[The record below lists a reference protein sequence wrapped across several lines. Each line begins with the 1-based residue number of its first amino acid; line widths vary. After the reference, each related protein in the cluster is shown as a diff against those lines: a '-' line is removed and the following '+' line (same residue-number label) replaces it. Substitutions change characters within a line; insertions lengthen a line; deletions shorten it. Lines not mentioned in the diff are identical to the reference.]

1 MQLFSWETVEKE
13 VLNPKMWRKVISGEK
28 VMLAQVFIAKDGVV
42 PVHQHESEQLSYAL
56 EGALKLE
63 LEGKEIILHKGD
75 VLCVPSNVPH
85 RAVALEDYFG
95 LDLFSPIRLDWLT
108 GTDDYLR
115 R

>member
-63 LEGKEIILHKGD
+63 LEGREVVLRSGD

-85 RAVALEDYFG
+85 RALALEDYFG
-95 LDLFSPIRLDWLT
+95 LDLFSPIRLDWLK